1 MVGLIVLRE
10 PIVELLFK
18 RGAFDAETTRL
29 TASALLYYGIGLWAF
44 SAVRIVVSTFYALQ
58 DTKTPVKMAAI
69 SVVANIIFSII
80 LMQYLGYRGLALA
93 TSLASMLNFWL
104 LARALKVRLG
114 LLGWESITESV
125 RKIMAGSFI
134 MGAVVW
140 AIALLIIP
148 SGDKTLISLFF
159 GLMGSIFA
167 GIVFYGSFSFFIRS
181 PELDKILT
189 VVKKSMGMRTK

>member
-1 MVGLIVLRE
+1 
-10 PIVELLFK
+10 
-18 RGAFDAETTRL
+18 
-29 TASALLYYGIGLWAF
+29 YYGIGLWAF

-58 DTKTPVKMAAI
+58 DTKTPVRMAAI
-69 SVVANIIFSII
+69 SVVANIIFSVI

-114 LLGWESITESV
+114 LSGWKSITESAS
-125 RKIMAGSFI
+125 KTMAGSFI

-148 SGDKTLISLFF
+148 SEDKTLIGLFF

-167 GIVFYGSFSFFIRS
+167 GLVSYGFFSFFIKS
-181 PELDKILT
+181 PELEKVMA
-189 VVKKSMGMRTK
+189 VVKRSMRIK

>member
-1 MVGLIVLRE
+1 M
-10 PIVELLFK
+10 
-18 RGAFDAETTRL
+18 

-58 DTKTPVKMAAI
+58 DTKTPVRMAAI

-104 LARALKVRLG
+104 LARALKAKLG
-114 LLGWESITESV
+114 LLGWKSITESV
-125 RKIMAGSFI
+125 RKTMAGSFI

-148 SGDKTLISLFF
+148 SEDKTLIGLFF

-167 GIVFYGSFSFFIRS
+167 GLVFYGSFSFFIRS
-181 PELDKILT
+181 PELEKVLG
-189 VVKKSMGMRTK
+189 VVKKSMSLRIK